1 MEEVEATI
9 FDGDTVVLSGVTVLL
24 DFTDVPDGSPDA
36 PGWHAHAA
44 LPLGVIIEPAEQM
57 RIETADG
64 RSGPVEIC
72 GPPTIEGD
80 RALHVFTGLGPLA
93 RQGA

>member
-9 FDGDTVVLSGVTVLL
+9 FDGETVVVSGVTVLL
-24 DFTDVPDGSPDA
+24 DFTDAPGGSPDA
-36 PGWHAHAA
+36 AGWHAHAA
-44 LPLGVIIEPAEQM
+44 LPLGLIIEPAEQM

-64 RSGPVEIC
+64 RSGPVEVC

-80 RALHVFTGLGPLA
+80 RALHVFVGIGPLSGS
-93 RQGA
+93 GA

>member
-9 FDGDTVVLSGVTVLL
+9 LDGDTVIVSGITVLL
-24 DFTDVPDGSPDA
+24 DVLDAPAGSLDA

-44 LPLGVIIEPAEQM
+44 LPLGVVIEPCEAM

-64 RSGPVEIC
+64 RSGPVALL
-72 GPPTIEGD
+72 GPPEVQGD
-80 RALHVFTGLGPLA
+80 RVLHEFTGIGPLA
-93 RQGA
+93 KSGA